1 MSHPGGLRRHLGMR
15 IAIVGGTGTLGS
27 HVAAELR
34 SRGHEVRVLSRSAA
48 KYPVDLLTGAGLGPA
63 LQGCGVVVD
72 ASNNAGRNAAA
83 VLVGGTRRLLDAE
96 QAAEVS
102 HHVCVSI
109 VGCDQLPAGYYGV
122 KTDQEHLVEQGPV
135 PWTVVRATQFHEFVA
150 DIFGA
155 AARWRALPAPRALL
169 QPVACAEVARYVA
182 DVAEQPARRAR
193 TSIAGPEVTEL
204 GTLARTWRSVTG
216 RRLALIPVR
225 VPGRVGRALR
235 SGTLTTGQAEMTG
248 RVPFAAWVEAGAA
261 GRAGQRPDAAPRRDV
276 AGHDG

>member
-15 IAIVGGTGTLGS
+15 IAIAGGTGTLGS

-34 SRGHEVRVLSRSAA
+34 SRGHEVRVLSRSAPN
-48 KYPVDLLTGAGLGPA
+48 YPVDLITGAGLGPA
-63 LQGCGVVVD
+63 LEGCDAVVD
-72 ASNNAGRNAAA
+72 ASNNAGRQAAA
-83 VLVGGTRRLLDAE
+83 VLVGGTRRLLDGE
-96 QAAEVS
+96 QAAGVR

-109 VGCDQLPAGYYGV
+109 VGCDQLPVGYYAV

-135 PWTVVRATQFHEFVA
+135 PWTIVRATQFHEYISN
-150 DIFGA
+150 IFGA

-169 QPVACAEVARYVA
+169 QPVACAEVARHVA
-182 DVAEQPARRAR
+182 DVAEQPARRAG

-204 GTLARTWRSVTG
+204 RTLARTWRSVTG

-235 SGTLTTGQAEMTG
+235 SGTLTTGQAEVTG
-248 RVPFAAWVEAGAA
+248 HVPFAAWMEAEAGEAA
-261 GRAGQRPDAAPRRDV
+261 VRNQRDCSWAAQ
-276 AGHDG
+276 G